1 MSTKL
6 QQVIAKSRLST
17 LDGEL
22 RKAGEQMLRDKFFKK
37 DKDTK
42 IDRDILEA
50 LQRKSRS
57 PFDDIL
63 RLNEERVKTTYSFGD
78 NIVLLEITVAAPN
91 YGCLMEALRRIN
103 NQSDGR
109 RVHSAQIIVNPA
121 FYSCLVYEC
130 GTTIAKLSYR
140 LMSLGFKVVVS
151 DLEPKCKITMEVDR

>member
-22 RKAGEQMLRDKFFKK
+22 RKAAEQMLRDKFFKK

-57 PFDDIL
+57 PFDDIPQL
-63 RLNEERVKTTYSFGD
+63 YEGRVKATYSYGSD
-78 NIVLLEITVAAPN
+78 IVLLEITVVTPN
-91 YGCLMEALRRIN
+91 YGCLMEAIRKIN
-103 NQSDGR
+103 NRSDGR
-109 RVHSAQIIVNPA
+109 RVYSAQIIVNPA
-121 FYSCLVYEC
+121 FYNCLVYEC
-130 GTTIAKLSYR
+130 GTTIEKLSYR
-140 LMSLGFKVVVS
+140 LMSLGFKVVMS